1 LRVAEKLRQLI
12 AQSLLIP
19 SAPSELVGEEL
30 QHPVDVFV
38 FERLFALGEHLLNAG
53 AWVYLFGRCQRDK
66 DAHAD

>member
-1 LRVAEKLRQLI
+1 LSA
-12 AQSLLIP
+12 